1 MDWKEFKKLP
11 PNKQIEIFNSANA
24 EIKNLAETCESLGFK
39 KSTVQSHFTKVLKCS
54 FNKNL
59 GQYIPNDLQLTTEE
73 TAETTTETLGSA
85 QTKDDNSITSK
96 EINSLS
102 NENKN
107 NNYATVEQLKS
118 LQEQID
124 DIKTILESK
133 SNNQIKISDIPKV
146 KVSVSKTLRLSPK
159 ALERFEDFCE
169 MFPQYSKHSIL
180 SAMINKFIDDF
191 YNQ

>member
-54 FNKNL
+54 FNKEL
-59 GQYIPNDLQLTTEE
+59 GQYIPNEVDNSIEVAQKESKE
-73 TAETTTETLGSA
+73 PLGSA
-85 QTKDDNSITSK
+85 PTKDDNSITSK

-118 LQEQID
+118 LQKQID

-146 KVSVSKTLRLSPK
+146 KTSVSKTLRLSPQ

>member
-1 MDWKEFKKLP
+1 MQWKEFKKLP
-11 PNKQIEIFNSANA
+11 PHKQIEIFNSANA

-39 KSTVQSHFTKVLKCS
+39 KSTVQSHFTKVLNCS

-59 GQYIPNDLQLTTEE
+59 GQYIPNEVDNSIEVAQKESKE
-73 TAETTTETLGSA
+73 PLGSA

-107 NNYATVEQLKS
+107 NNYATVEQLQS

-124 DIKTILESK
+124 VIKDMLESK

-146 KVSVSKTLRLSPK
+146 KTSVSKTLRLSPQ

-169 MFPQYSKHSIL
+169 MLPQYSKHSIL
-180 SAMINKFIDDF
+180 SFMINKFIDDF

>member
-39 KSTVQSHFTKVLKCS
+39 KSTVQSHFTKVLNCS

-59 GQYIPNDLQLTTEE
+59 GQYILNEVDNSIEVAQKESKEP
-73 TAETTTETLGSA
+73 LGSA

-96 EINSLS
+96 EINSS
-102 NENKN
+102 NNSN
-107 NNYATVEQLKS
+107 NNYATVEQLKA
-118 LQEQID
+118 LQKQID

-146 KVSVSKTLRLSPK
+146 KTSVSKTLRLSPQ

-169 MFPQYSKHSIL
+169 MLPQYSKHSIL
-180 SAMINKFIDDF
+180 SFMINKFIDDF

>member
-1 MDWKEFKKLP
+1 MQWKEFKKLP
-11 PNKQIEIFNSANA
+11 PSKQIEIFNSANA
-24 EIKNLAETCESLGFK
+24 EIKNLAETCLSLGFK
-39 KSTVQSHFTKVLKCS
+39 KSTVQSHFTKVLNCS

-59 GQYIPNDLQLTTEE
+59 GQYIPNEVDNSIEVAQKESKE
-73 TAETTTETLGSA
+73 PLGSA

-96 EINSLS
+96 EITPSN

-107 NNYATVEQLKS
+107 NNYATVEQLKA
-118 LQEQID
+118 LQKQID

>member
-39 KSTVQSHFTKVLKCS
+39 KSTVQSHFTKVLNCS

-59 GQYIPNDLQLTTEE
+59 GQYIPNEV
-73 TAETTTETLGSA
+73 
-85 QTKDDNSITSK
+85 DNSIEVAQKESK

-124 DIKTILESK
+124 VIKDMLESK
-133 SNNQIKISDIPKV
+133 SNNEIKISDIPKV
-146 KVSVSKTLRLSPK
+146 KTSVSKTLRLSPQ

>member
-39 KSTVQSHFTKVLKCS
+39 KSTVQSHFTKVLNCS

-59 GQYIPNDLQLTTEE
+59 GQYIPNEVDNSIEVAQKESK
-73 TAETTTETLGSA
+73 ETLRSA

-124 DIKTILESK
+124 VIKDMLESK

-146 KVSVSKTLRLSPK
+146 KTSVSKTLRLSPQ

-169 MFPQYSKHSIL
+169 MFHQYSKHSIL

>member
-39 KSTVQSHFTKVLKCS
+39 KSTVQSHFTKVLNCS

-59 GQYIPNDLQLTTEE
+59 GQYIPNEVDNSIEVAQKESKE
-73 TAETTTETLGSA
+73 PLGSA

-146 KVSVSKTLRLSPK
+146 KTSVSKTLRLSPQ

>member
-24 EIKNLAETCESLGFK
+24 EIKNLAETCLSLGFK
-39 KSTVQSHFTKVLKCS
+39 KSTVQSHFTKVLNCS
-54 FNKNL
+54 FNKKL
-59 GQYIPNDLQLTTEE
+59 GQYIPNEVDNSIEVAQKESKE
-73 TAETTTETLGSA
+73 PLGSA

-96 EINSLS
+96 EINSS
-102 NENKN
+102 NNSN

-124 DIKTILESK
+124 VIKDMLESK

-146 KVSVSKTLRLSPK
+146 KTSVSKTLRLSPQ

-169 MFPQYSKHSIL
+169 MLPQYSKHSIL
-180 SAMINKFIDDF
+180 SFMINKFIDDF

>member
-59 GQYIPNDLQLTTEE
+59 GQYIPNDPQLTTEE

-85 QTKDDNSITSK
+85 PTKDDNSITSK
-96 EINSLS
+96 EINSS
-102 NENKN
+102 NNSN
-107 NNYATVEQLKS
+107 NNYATVEQLKA

-169 MFPQYSKHSIL
+169 MLPQYSKHSIL
-180 SAMINKFIDDF
+180 SFMINKFIDDF

>member
-1 MDWKEFKKLP
+1 MQWKEFKKLP
-11 PNKQIEIFNSANA
+11 PSKQIEIFNSANA
-24 EIKNLAETCESLGFK
+24 EIKNLAETCLSLGFK

-54 FNKNL
+54 FNKEL
-59 GQYIPNDLQLTTEE
+59 GQYIPNDPQLTTEE

-85 QTKDDNSITSK
+85 LTKDDNSITSK
-96 EINSLS
+96 EINSS
-102 NENKN
+102 NNSN

-124 DIKTILESK
+124 VIKDMLESK
-133 SNNQIKISDIPKV
+133 SNNEIKISDIPKV
-146 KVSVSKTLRLSPK
+146 KTSVSKTLRLSPQ

-169 MFPQYSKHSIL
+169 MFPRYSKHSIL

>member
-1 MDWKEFKKLP
+1 MQWKEFKKLP
-11 PNKQIEIFNSANA
+11 PHKQIEIFNSANA

-39 KSTVQSHFTKVLKCS
+39 KSTVQSHFTKVLNCS
-54 FNKNL
+54 FNKKL
-59 GQYIPNDLQLTTEE
+59 GQYIPNEVAQKESKE
-73 TAETTTETLGSA
+73 PLGSA

-107 NNYATVEQLKS
+107 NNYATVEQLQS

-124 DIKTILESK
+124 VIKDMLESK
-133 SNNQIKISDIPKV
+133 SNNEIKISDIPKV
-146 KVSVSKTLRLSPK
+146 KTSVSKTLRLSPQ